1 MSNSKL
7 CVKKLQAVSPTSL
20 EGPQFSKGAHRK
32 TKSMKNLKDLYIKN
46 QGSTLYGDLL
56 KTREQLPVYQHKSS
70 IVDALEKHSVVL
82 IAGETGSGKS
92 TQIPHFILEVW
103 FYHKF

>member
-1 MSNSKL
+1 MYEQF
-7 CVKKLQAVSPTSL
+7 QAVSQTSG
-20 EGPQFSKGAHRK
+20 EGILSSKGAQRK
-32 TKSMKNLKDLYIKN
+32 TKSAQNLKDLYIKN

-70 IVDALEKHSVVL
+70 IVDALQKHSVIL

-103 FYHKF
+103 FSPEFKLSC